1 MILHRWDKL
10 IKEKVTPIHYG
21 RYVDDMFLVLKD
33 AGNISNSDD
42 LMKFL
47 RERIGDEI
55 LKPDDKDPK
64 KWLINQPNSKN
75 DSTLI
80 QLQSDKQKLFLLEG
94 RTGLD
99 LLDSIEKDIYELSSE
114 HRLMPSPD
122 QLDQSTAAKVLSAAG
137 SVGKML
143 ILYEELMD

>member
-1 MILHRWDKL
+1 MIRTL
-10 IKEKVTPIHYG
+10 
-21 RYVDDMFLVLKD
+21 
-33 AGNISNSDD
+33 
-42 LMKFL
+42 
-47 RERIGDEI
+47 
-55 LKPDDKDPK
+55 

-99 LLDSIEKDIYELSSE
+99 LLDSIEKNIYELSSE

-122 QLDQSTAAKVLSAAG
+122 QLDQSTAAEGSFSSWKCGENADTLRRADGLTIRRLS
-137 SVGKML
+137 
-143 ILYEELMD
+143 